1 MKRVRIIIGGRV
13 QGVGFRYFVQENA
26 NRFGINGYVKNM
38 PGGNVEVD
46 AEGDQDKLDDFFEKC
61 RQGPPQAS
69 VDLFQISDVPV
80 YGYTRF
86 RIRHCDD
93 Y

>member
-1 MKRVRIIIGGRV
+1 MRVRVIIGGRV

-26 NRFGINGYVKNM
+26 HKFQIKGYVKNV
-38 PGGNVEVD
+38 PGGSVEID
-46 AEGDQDKLDDFFEKC
+46 AEGESKFMDKFLQAC
-61 RQGPPQAS
+61 RRGPIYAHIET
-69 VDLFQISDVPV
+69 FTIHDVPE